1 MKEPG
6 DEAEGEAPNA
16 RQLQKARTREALL
29 AAARKVLRK
38 RGFAKTTTRE
48 VAREAGVAAGTV
60 FVHFRDVDAL
70 VEALLDEHIAAALEG
85 ARRTMPKGGDL
96 VARLVHVSKKLYDSY
111 AAEPELSREYL
122 SASLFRAEAGGPAD
136 QRLADFQAW
145 VSTEIMEAV
154 SAGRCPPIDLRL
166 AFGAFFSLYFGVL
179 VAGLRGQL
187 TRKDQLALLDASLRR
202 LFNLEVTP

>member
-1 MKEPG
+1 MNDPG
-6 DEAEGEAPNA
+6 DGGEGEAPSA
-16 RQLQKARTREALL
+16 RQIQKARTREALL

-85 ARRTMPKGGDL
+85 ARRTMPKGADL

-111 AAEPELSREYL
+111 AVEPELSREYL
-122 SASLFRAEAGGPAD
+122 SASLFRTEPGGSAD
-136 QRLADFQAW
+136 QRLAEFQAW
-145 VSTEIMEAV
+145 VSTEITEAV

-166 AFGAFFSLYFGVL
+166 AFGAFFSLYFGAL

-187 TRKDQLALLDASLRR
+187 TRKEQLALLDASLRR